1 MADGGYLAPPSQ
13 DPSKEKIWV
22 ETQKRLDRF
31 LPQLF
36 TEIFPPAPEPPSEQ
50 TLPSDEPDVQQSGT
64 DASESDHG
72 AGENDEKDVGNDD
85 AAKEDTNDS
94 GET

>member
-13 DPSKEKIWV
+13 DPSKETIWV

-36 TEIFPPAPEPPSEQ
+36 AEIFPPAPEPLSEQ
-50 TLPSDEPDVQQSGT
+50 TLPSDQSDTHENGKST
-64 DASESDHG
+64 TESGHEEG
-72 AGENDEKDVGNDD
+72 QESTHNV
-85 AAKEDTNDS
+85 DTNDTPKEDS
-94 GET
+94 NDPEQT

>member
-13 DPSKEKIWV
+13 DPSKETIWV

-36 TEIFPPAPEPPSEQ
+36 AEIFPPAREAPSEQ
-50 TLPSDEPDVQQSGT
+50 MMPGEQPDTRDDGEGAIELGGREQQENTPNADSNDMARENSNEPEQ
-64 DASESDHG
+64 A
-72 AGENDEKDVGNDD
+72 
-85 AAKEDTNDS
+85 
-94 GET
+94 

>member
-13 DPSKEKIWV
+13 DPSKETIWT

-36 TEIFPPAPEPPSEQ
+36 AEIFPPAPETPSEPMMQ
-50 TLPSDEPDVQQSGT
+50 GDQPETRDGGEGT
-64 DASESDHG
+64 IG
-72 AGENDEKDVGNDD
+72 LGGGEKQENTPN
-85 AAKEDTNDS
+85 ADTNDMAR
-94 GET
+94 ENNEPE